1 MSLPL
6 VIGGTRS
13 GKSARAEALAT
24 ATGRPVRYVAT
35 ADASD
40 GSMRERIE
48 AHAARR
54 PADWATVEVT
64 TSLDGALDDAAGTCV
79 LVDGLG
85 PWIATA
91 QHRADGGAR
100 DIVLTD
106 VERLAALAGGTDVI
120 VVAEEAGQGLLPM
133 DPVSRAW
140 LDLLGEATQ
149 RLAAAAQR
157 VEIVVVGGPVAL
169 RATRS
174 AGPPAPGRQGDTD
187 VRPGD
192 ADHAVN
198 VVAGG

>member
-1 MSLPL
+1 MSLTL

-13 GKSARAEALAT
+13 GKSARAEALAA

-91 QHRADGGAR
+91 QHRANGGGAR

-106 VERLAALAGGTDVI
+106 VERLAALADGADVI
-120 VVAEEAGQGLLPM
+120 VVAEE
-133 DPVSRAW
+133 
-140 LDLLGEATQ
+140 
-149 RLAAAAQR
+149 
-157 VEIVVVGGPVAL
+157 
-169 RATRS
+169 
-174 AGPPAPGRQGDTD
+174 
-187 VRPGD
+187 
-192 ADHAVN
+192 
-198 VVAGG
+198 